1 MNELKKKK
9 RYTWLIQLLISIF
22 GTAIGV
28 GLTFFANNAVEKKHQ
43 RTAQRETAIM
53 AVCDIDEIIQGL
65 KEEIALEDSLLKVAV
80 YVSSHQE
87 MIDSFSMDTL
97 NMAFEYLYDNPM
109 TVKEW
114 TSNTKENAFNSGIDA
129 RINIGNNHFYDNVQ
143 SCYYERRSLMKMMED
158 APVFHRPISKED
170 YEGFLQKLGQY
181 DFDYYGKPSL
191 EAMREAMKQF
201 MAQEATA
208 LYLKRYFAR
217 RETYMQVVNK
227 LERLNRE
234 NKLLMN
240 ISDKDIEEYIKWN
253 SDNVSQQSPA
263 DLLLG
268 SWELRMNN
276 YQSTYVFH
284 ENNNFEYTTM
294 TSCQGQF
301 QFNEEQKEVF
311 VLCPMTLYMKGKW
324 ELKGDTLAI
333 DYNTSKA
340 ELLSFDID
348 RSSFPQS
355 ALERMKDSL
364 DIQIEMMK
372 DYILE
377 LLRQQPRKEVN
388 IVSFDKS
395 GNSML
400 WNTTDNEEK
409 TSLQLYRKPE

>member
-1 MNELKKKK
+1 M
-9 RYTWLIQLLISIF
+9 I
-22 GTAIGV
+22 
-28 GLTFFANNAVEKKHQ
+28 LT
-43 RTAQRETAIM
+43 TM
-53 AVCDIDEIIQGL
+53 GD
-65 KEEIALEDSLLKVAV
+65 
-80 YVSSHQE
+80 
-87 MIDSFSMDTL
+87 
-97 NMAFEYLYDNPM
+97 
-109 TVKEW
+109 
-114 TSNTKENAFNSGIDA
+114 
-129 RINIGNNHFYDNVQ
+129 
-143 SCYYERRSLMKMMED
+143 
-158 APVFHRPISKED
+158 
-170 YEGFLQKLGQY
+170 
-181 DFDYYGKPSL
+181 PSPD
-191 EAMREAMKQF
+191 AMREAMKQF

-217 RETYMQVVNK
+217 RNAYMNVVNK

-253 SDNVSQQSPA
+253 SENVSQQSPA

-276 YQSTYVFH
+276 YQSTYLFH
-284 ENNNFEYTTM
+284 ENNICEITTM

-301 QFNEEQKEVF
+301 QFDEEQKEVF

-324 ELKGDTLAI
+324 ELKGDTLTI
-333 DYNTSKA
+333 DYNTGKA

-355 ALERMKDSL
+355 ALDRMKDSL
-364 DIQIEMMK
+364 DIKIEMMK

-377 LLRQQPRKEVN
+377 ALRQQPRKDVD

-400 WNTTDNEEK
+400 WNSTGSEEK
-409 TSLQLYRKPE
+409 TSIQLYRRPE